1 MSLQAAFRKRL
12 RKGVDTPE
20 FERKHPFA
28 AGTVPRP
35 RPKTQAPKPVFGGSV
50 GDVERQHEHT
60 YGNLPAQSRK
70 VSSRRGKRGG
80 KFKQVPADNPYAGKH
95 KNVQAA
101 VMKAVRMVSKHK
113 DKRGSTAHHRGAA
126 PGAPQGDPS
135 RGKPQ
140 NLGGGWYAHTKEVGG
155 KPYYMVENTKTG
167 EVDYPVFYPTGGVGY
182 DRPEVIPSEVRAKL
196 QRLGPPGG
204 GHAAYRQAAD
214 KHKNTRRYVP
224 SGQGG
229 DLDVQDPREEGV

>member
-1 MSLQAAFRKRL
+1 MLTLRAAFSKRL
-12 RKGVDTPE
+12 RKGLTQNPMGVSG
-20 FERKHPFA
+20 
-28 AGTVPRP
+28 AGGVAKPGWATTEQPIP
-35 RPKTQAPKPVFGGSV
+35 GGGSKKPVTP
-50 GDVERQHEHT
+50 QAKP
-60 YGNLPAQSRK
+60 LPG
-70 VSSRRGKRGG
+70 VTPLGL
-80 KFKQVPADNPYAGKH
+80 PTGKH

-101 VMKAVRMVSKHK
+101 VMKAVRMISKHK
-113 DKRGSTAHHRGAA
+113 DKRGSTEHHKGAA
-126 PGAPQGDPS
+126 PGKPQGDPS